1 MSASQHA
8 WHAAGRPD
16 HGYASS
22 DAGGPC
28 ATCAAPLA
36 SGAVALSEIETPTT
50 ANHADLFRF
59 GARHVCPACA
69 WLYAAGKGRPGNY
82 LVTGDHIEYLVISV
96 DSVVTGINSRSP
108 SAVTL
113 RPASARS
120 PLPQAAFRHIRMSTT
135 PCQASGFL

>member
-59 GARHVCPACA
+59 GARQVPFVGPNWC
-69 WLYAAGKGRPGNY
+69 
-82 LVTGDHIEYLVISV
+82 I
-96 DSVVTGINSRSP
+96 
-108 SAVTL
+108 
-113 RPASARS
+113 
-120 PLPQAAFRHIRMSTT
+120 PLPPGGI
-135 PCQASGFL
+135 FLRRAQE